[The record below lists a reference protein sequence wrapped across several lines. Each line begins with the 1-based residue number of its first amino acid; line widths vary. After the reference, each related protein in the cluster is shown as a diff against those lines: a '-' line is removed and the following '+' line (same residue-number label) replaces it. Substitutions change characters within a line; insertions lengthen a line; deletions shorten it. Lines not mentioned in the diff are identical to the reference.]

1 MHPKKN
7 FMFRNR
13 LFISYVMTASLY
25 LLVAG
30 ILVYFQQ
37 TVFIAKEQIKEQVLC
52 MSLHSFV
59 PEVMPVEQEE
69 QEETQQTPE
78 EPVVEPEVTQ
88 EIMPKKE
95 PEVQK
100 EVDPEP
106 TVVIPK
112 PKPIVKQ
119 VKKKPLAKKQPKKQP
134 KKQLTPKK
142 VSTAQQT
149 KQQVASRQTQSS
161 AAEQN
166 QFLVAIREKINQ
178 HKSYP
183 RIAKKRGMQGAVN
196 VKFTILS
203 SGKVAQ
209 ITVSGPKIFHASAE
223 HAVQSAFPID
233 VKKAPLSLPTTVSI
247 TLQYKFR

>member
-13 LFISYVMTASLY
+13 LFVSYMVTALLY

-30 ILVYFQQ
+30 ILFYLQQ
-37 TVFIAKEQIKEQVLC
+37 TVFVAKEQVKEQVLC
-52 MSLHSFV
+52 MSLHTFV
-59 PEVMPVEQEE
+59 PEVIPVEQAEPQKPITE
-69 QEETQQTPE
+69 PEISKEPEAQEEPA
-78 EPVVEPEVTQ
+78 
-88 EIMPKKE
+88 PKEE

-100 EVDPEP
+100 EVVSEP
-106 TVVIPK
+106 TVVTSK

-119 VKKKPLAKKQPKKQP
+119 EKKKPLVKKKPKKQF
-134 KKQLTPKK
+134 TPKK
-142 VSTAQQT
+142 VPTIQQT
-149 KQQVASRQTQSS
+149 KQQAASRQTQSS
-161 AAEQN
+161 PAEQN
-166 QFLVAIREKINQ
+166 QFLAAIREKINQ

-203 SGKVAQ
+203 SGKVAH
-209 ITVSGPKIFHASAE
+209 ISVTGPKIFHASAQ
-223 HAVQSAFPID
+223 HAVKSAFPID
-233 VKKAPLSLPTTVSI
+233 AHKAPLSLPTTVTI

>member
-1 MHPKKN
+1 MPPKKKL
-7 FMFRNR
+7 MFKNR
-13 LFISYVMTASLY
+13 LFISYVATALLY
-25 LLVAG
+25 LLVVG
-30 ILVYFQQ
+30 IFFYLQQ
-37 TVFIAKEQIKEQVLC
+37 SVFVAKEQVKEQVLC
-52 MSLHSFV
+52 MSLHTFV
-59 PEVMPVEQEE
+59 PEVMPVEEAEPQKPVSEPEPIQEP
-69 QEETQQTPE
+69 ETQE
-78 EPVVEPEVTQ
+78 DLVLKE
-88 EIMPKKE
+88 E

-100 EVDPEP
+100 EVVPEP
-106 TVVIPK
+106 TVVTPK

-119 VKKKPLAKKQPKKQP
+119 TKKKPVAKKKPNKPTTQKKVA
-134 KKQLTPKK
+134 TPKPI
-142 VSTAQQT
+142 
-149 KQQVASRQTQSS
+149 KQQAASRQSKSS

-166 QFLVAIREKINQ
+166 QFLAAIREKINQ

-183 RIAKKRGMQGAVN
+183 RIAKKRGMQGAIN
-196 VKFTILS
+196 VKFMILS

>member
-1 MHPKKN
+1 
-7 FMFRNR
+7 MFKNR
-13 LFISYVMTASLY
+13 LFIAYVATAFFY
-25 LLVAG
+25 LLVVA
-30 ILVYFQQ
+30 LFLYLQQ
-37 TVFIAKEQIKEQVLC
+37 RVFVAKEQVNEQVLC
-52 MSLHSFV
+52 LSLQTFV
-59 PEVMPVEQEE
+59 PEVVPEQQAEPQKPVTKPEPIQEP
-69 QEETQQTPE
+69 QTHVDPVLKE
-78 EPVVEPEVTQ
+78 EP
-88 EIMPKKE
+88 K
-95 PEVQK
+95 VQK
-100 EVDPEP
+100 EVVPEP
-106 TVVIPK
+106 TVVRPK
-112 PKPIVKQ
+112 PKPIIKQ
-119 VKKKPLAKKQPKKQP
+119 VKKKPVAKKKPNKPTTQ
-134 KKQLTPKK
+134 KK
-142 VSTAQQT
+142 VASAKPM
-149 KQQVASRQTQSS
+149 KQQAASRQTKSS

-166 QFLVAIREKINQ
+166 QFLAAIREKINQ

>member
-7 FMFRNR
+7 LMFKNR
-13 LFISYVMTASLY
+13 LFIAYVATAFFY
-25 LLVAG
+25 LLVVA
-30 ILVYFQQ
+30 LFLYLQQ
-37 TVFIAKEQIKEQVLC
+37 RVFVAKEQVKEQVLC
-52 MSLHSFV
+52 LSLQTFV
-59 PEVMPVEQEE
+59 PEVVPEPKAEPQKPVTKPEPIQEP
-69 QEETQQTPE
+69 QTHVDPVLKE
-78 EPVVEPEVTQ
+78 EP
-88 EIMPKKE
+88 K
-95 PEVQK
+95 VQK
-100 EVDPEP
+100 EVVPEP
-106 TVVIPK
+106 TVVRPK
-112 PKPIVKQ
+112 PKPIIKQ
-119 VKKKPLAKKQPKKQP
+119 VKKKPVAKKKPNKPTTQ
-134 KKQLTPKK
+134 KK
-142 VSTAQQT
+142 VASAKPM
-149 KQQVASRQTQSS
+149 KQQAASRQTKSS

-166 QFLVAIREKINQ
+166 QFLAAIREKINQ